1 MGIAFFMINNLFIK
15 LSFYCGCWFIN
26 YKSNTMSTIQI
37 LTRETLSD
45 QKYPLKTF
53 TYLKLDAGGKM
64 QEQKTE
70 VYYRPD
76 AVALLLYD
84 KAKEKLLL
92 TKQFRL
98 PAYLNGNESGY
109 LTEVCA
115 GLIDEGETPEQTIIR
130 EAKEELGIDISNI
143 QKTGAVYTSAG
154 GITEYLHL
162 FVAAYDSSAFKAAPG
177 GLAAEGEV
185 IEPVELNFDEAKT
198 MLKAGQ
204 FNDAKTVMLLQYYF
218 LFC

>member
-1 MGIAFFMINNLFIK
+1 
-15 LSFYCGCWFIN
+15 
-26 YKSNTMSTIQI
+26 MSTIQI
-37 LTRETLSD
+37 LNRETLSD
-45 QKYPLKTF
+45 NKYPLKNF
-53 TYLKLDAGGKM
+53 TYLKPDAEGNM

-76 AVALLLYD
+76 AVAVLLYD
-84 KAKEKLLL
+84 QDKQKFLLS
-92 TKQFRL
+92 KQFRL

-109 LTEVCA
+109 LPEACA
-115 GLIDEGETPEQTIIR
+115 GLIDEGETPEQTVVR
-130 EAKEELGIDISNI
+130 EAKEELGVDIGNFNKI
-143 QKTGAVYTSAG
+143 GAVYTSAG

-162 FVAAYDSSAFKAAPG
+162 FVAAYNSSAFKATSG

-198 MLKAGQ
+198 MLKDGQ